1 MSSSGTASPTV
12 ADALREAA
20 LALASGS
27 ASPRLDA
34 ELLMAH
40 ALGESR
46 SDVLLRHMREPA
58 PASFVGLVA
67 RRRAGQPL
75 AYITGEQGFY
85 GLSLSVTPDVLI
97 PRPDS
102 ETLIEAAREAFG
114 KQCPWRMLDCGTGSG
129 ALLLAALSVW
139 PDAHGIGVERS
150 ETALAVARDN
160 ARRTGMEERA
170 TMQAGDWTQAGW
182 ATKLGH
188 FDLVLANPPYVETD
202 DPDLAP
208 DVHAHEP
215 GEALFAGAD
224 GLDGYR
230 TLVPQV
236 AGLLNPDGIAVFE
249 IGSRQA
255 EAVASLAAAA
265 GLRAQLHRD
274 LGGRPRALVLRMA

>member
-1 MSSSGTASPTV
+1 MSPGGTASPTV
-12 ADALREAA
+12 ADALREAS
-20 LALASGS
+20 LALVDASD
-27 ASPRLDA
+27 SPRLDA

-40 ALGESR
+40 AVGVSR
-46 SDVLLRHMREPA
+46 SDLLLRHMRDPA
-58 PASFVGLVA
+58 PVPFAALVA
-67 RRRAGQPL
+67 RRLTGQPL
-75 AYITGEQGFY
+75 AQITGEQEFY
-85 GLSLSVTPDVLI
+85 GLSLCVTPDVLI

-102 ETLIEAAREAFG
+102 ETLIEAARKCFG
-114 KQCPWRMLDCGTGSG
+114 KRGPRRVLDCGTGSG
-129 ALLLAALSVW
+129 ALLLAALSAW

-150 ETALAVARDN
+150 ERALAVAQDN

-182 ATKLGH
+182 ATQLGR

-208 DVHAHEP
+208 DVRAHEP

-224 GLDGYR
+224 GLDDYR
-230 TLVPQV
+230 ILVPQV
-236 AGLLNPDGIAVFE
+236 PGLLNRDGIAVFE

-265 GLRAQLHRD
+265 GLRSRLHRD
-274 LGGRPRALVLRMA
+274 LGGHPRALVLRVA